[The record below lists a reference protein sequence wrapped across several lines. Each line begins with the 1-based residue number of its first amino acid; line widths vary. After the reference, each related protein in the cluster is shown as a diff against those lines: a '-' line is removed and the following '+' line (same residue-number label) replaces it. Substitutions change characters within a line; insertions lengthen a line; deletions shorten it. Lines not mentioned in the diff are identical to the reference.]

1 MNLLN
6 EGSDST
12 FATRKWNIVNDLSN
26 ANYGVGNELI
36 YNAKVLK
43 SNLCDYDD
51 AYILIMGDINI
62 VNNNG
67 TQAALN
73 NCAPFTKCITKING
87 TTVDDAEDLALYMQI
102 YNFIEYSWN
111 YSKTTGSLWL
121 YSKDQ
126 ATTFDSDVANG
137 DAIKSFKCKAKL
149 LEDTVPQPAANQ
161 ADRILKNV
169 TNVVPLKYLSNFWR

>member
-1 MNLLN
+1 
-6 EGSDST
+6 
-12 FATRKWNIVNDLSN
+12 
-26 ANYGVGNELI
+26 
-36 YNAKVLK
+36 
-43 SNLCDYDD
+43 
-51 AYILIMGDINI
+51 
-62 VNNNG
+62 
-67 TQAALN
+67 
-73 NCAPFTKCITKING
+73 
-87 TTVDDAEDLALYMQI
+87 MQI
-102 YNFIEYSWN
+102 YNFLEYSWN
-111 YSKTTGSLWL
+111 YSKTTGNLWL